1 MRGQEIQ
8 EALRSPLG
16 RPAAAAA
23 APYTGDG
30 VGGGG
35 PGKSGLPAGWPAAG
49 KEDDWRLDLSPKKR
63 WGKFES

>member
-8 EALRSPLG
+8 EALRSPLE
-16 RPAAAAA
+16 RPSAAAP

-30 VGGGG
+30 VG
-35 PGKSGLPAGWPAAG
+35 KSGLAAGWPAAG
-49 KEDDWRLDLSPKKR
+49 KEEDWRLDLSPKKR